1 MTLSTLT
8 FWLLALGVLVPAFY
22 VATTRHIVR
31 AGFVLILAFFAVAG
45 LFAWLG
51 ADFLAGVQLMVY
63 AGGILVLLL
72 FGVMLTQHA
81 WALQLP
87 GRATRIVPAALV
99 SAAVAAVLII
109 VALTTRWAS
118 QAPGEARPTTATLGQ
133 LLLTRFVL
141 PFEFAS
147 VVLLA
152 VMVGAAVIARRPG
165 REK

>member
-1 MTLSTLT
+1 MKLSTLV
-8 FWLLALGVLVPAFY
+8 FWLLALGVLLPALY

-31 AGFVLILAFFAVAG
+31 AGFALILAFFSVAG

-51 ADFLAGVQLMVY
+51 ADFLAGAQLMVY

-72 FGVMLTQHA
+72 FGLMLTQHA

-87 GRATRIVPAALV
+87 GRATRVLPAALV

-109 VALTTRWAS
+109 VALTTRWVGHRLA
-118 QAPGEARPTTATLGQ
+118 EAQPTTPTLGQ
-133 LLLTRFVL
+133 MLLTRFVL
-141 PFEFAS
+141 PFEFVS

-152 VMVGAAVIARRPG
+152 VLVGAAVIARRPG
-165 REK
+165 RER